1 MELATIT
8 LENTVHNQEISRQIR
23 DFHKKK
29 GQPLTIRFSE
39 ELTHIILEAP
49 CLYLPHADHLDQ
61 IAVFEGHLRKCPH
74 HCEVHPRSKGKT
86 VNLHLDS
93 ELVAELEQIRSL
105 VSSKTQQEVIRE
117 MFIRGM
123 RSYLAE
129 KDEEKENVSPLSKQT
144 DR

>member
-1 MELATIT
+1 MELAVIM
-8 LENTVHNQEISRQIR
+8 LENTVDNQAFSRQIR

-29 GQPLTIRFSE
+29 GQPLAIRFSE

-49 CLYLPHADHLDQ
+49 CLYIPDPMQLDPRTILDGTIRQ
-61 IAVFEGHLRKCPH
+61 VASHGEI
-74 HCEVHPRSKGKT
+74 HPRHKGKT

-93 ELVAELEQIRSL
+93 ELVAELEQIRAL

-117 MFIRGM
+117 LFVRGM

-129 KDEEKENVSPLSKQT
+129 QEE
-144 DR
+144 DRNE

>member
-1 MELATIT
+1 MELAVIT
-8 LENTVHNQEISRQIR
+8 LENTVSNQEISRQIR

-29 GQPLTIRFSE
+29 GQPLAIRFSE

-49 CLYLPHADHLDQ
+49 CLYLHDPELLGSDTVID
-61 IAVFEGHLRKCPH
+61 GHLRKCPGH
-74 HCEVHPRSKGKT
+74 YEIHPRSKGKT
-86 VNLHLDS
+86 INLHLDS
-93 ELVAELEQIRSL
+93 ELAAELAHIRAL

-129 KDEEKENVSPLSKQT
+129 QEEDTLATKPKAA
-144 DR
+144 DP